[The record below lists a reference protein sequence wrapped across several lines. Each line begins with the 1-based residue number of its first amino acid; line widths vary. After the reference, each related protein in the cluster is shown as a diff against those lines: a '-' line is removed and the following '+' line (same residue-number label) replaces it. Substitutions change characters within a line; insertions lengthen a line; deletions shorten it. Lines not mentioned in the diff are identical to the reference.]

1 MLVGRRETVTFM
13 LTAFLQSLSHSAGVK
28 FLMNTE
34 YQWTMTWVFSKTQS
48 KHELGVK
55 YRSVSKWGTD
65 SLEKPNFLLKLE
77 FILSTKKR
85 QLYYFFKKATI

>member
-48 KHELGVK
+48 ILELGVK
-55 YRSVSKWGTD
+55 YLSVSGALTV
-65 SLEKPNFLLKLE
+65 LRNPAFFLN
-77 FILSTKKR
+77 
-85 QLYYFFKKATI
+85 